1 MEKLN
6 SFFEFLNKFISISE
20 EEFTRL
26 LIPIVSL
33 RKFPKKFIVLEE
45 GDKEEYFN
53 FILKGLVRKYYKKG
67 KEEINTQIS
76 YEGQVIHSQESFY
89 SHGLSEYYIE
99 TMEPTIFV
107 SITHNDLENLFAG
120 SKKMEYLGRKVI
132 TYAMVIKDNW
142 QIKMIKYNPRE
153 RFIDFVSKNP
163 ELIQR
168 VPQKLLASLLRIK
181 PETFSRFKH
190 LIRPHVKSGLS

>member
-6 SFFEFLNKFISISE
+6 LFFEFLNKFISISE

-26 LIPIVSL
+26 LIPIISL

-107 SITHNDLENLFAG
+107 SITHGFW
-120 SKKMEYLGRKVI
+120 I
-132 TYAMVIKDNW
+132 
-142 QIKMIKYNPRE
+142 PR
-153 RFIDFVSKNP
+153 
-163 ELIQR
+163 
-168 VPQKLLASLLRIK
+168 
-181 PETFSRFKH
+181 
-190 LIRPHVKSGLS
+190 